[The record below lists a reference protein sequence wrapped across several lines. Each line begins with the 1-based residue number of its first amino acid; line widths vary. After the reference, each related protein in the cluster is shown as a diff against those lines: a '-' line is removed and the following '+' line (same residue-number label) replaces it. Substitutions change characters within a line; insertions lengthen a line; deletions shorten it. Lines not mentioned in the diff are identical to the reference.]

1 MVIDYTWNRRQWV
14 WSGDEWRRAHSGPAE
29 VGSASPR
36 SRSIEQS
43 MYISLCGVDPQ
54 YKLPVSM
61 LERLS
66 HPVSQTGPFV
76 VVGPTVPAQQKS
88 SFLAITFEQ
97 NIIGEIHE
105 SKTFEMSFDICW
117 YLAFASQIDDVDVRV
132 RTDIQT
138 HKMTTVT
145 LAVHARRGLKSLHG

>member
-1 MVIDYTWNRRQWV
+1 
-14 WSGDEWRRAHSGPAE
+14 
-29 VGSASPR
+29 
-36 SRSIEQS
+36 

-54 YKLPVSM
+54 YKLPVST

-105 SKTFEMSFDICW
+105 SKTFEIRYVPCFC
-117 YLAFASQIDDVDVRV
+117 FADR
-132 RTDIQT
+132 
-138 HKMTTVT
+138 
-145 LAVHARRGLKSLHG
+145 

>member
-1 MVIDYTWNRRQWV
+1 MDVVGGQNGGVRTVDL
-14 WSGDEWRRAHSGPAE
+14 PAK

-36 SRSIEQS
+36 SRSIERS

-76 VVGPTVPAQQKS
+76 IVGPTVPAQQKVV
-88 SFLAITFEQ
+88 FLP
-97 NIIGEIHE
+97 
-105 SKTFEMSFDICW
+105 
-117 YLAFASQIDDVDVRV
+117 
-132 RTDIQT
+132 
-138 HKMTTVT
+138 
-145 LAVHARRGLKSLHG
+145 

>member
-1 MVIDYTWNRRQWV
+1 
-14 WSGDEWRRAHSGPAE
+14 
-29 VGSASPR
+29 
-36 SRSIEQS
+36 

-54 YKLPVSM
+54 YKLPVST

-76 VVGPTVPAQQKS
+76 VEGPAQQKS

-117 YLAFASQIDDVDVRV
+117 YLAFASQIVYVDVRA

-138 HKMTTVT
+138 HKTTTVT
-145 LAVHARRGLKSLHG
+145 LAAHARRGLITGKLVVRQLGTFFLLFQHTIHASPGIANTNLTD